1 MLPKFLLRTTL
12 PRYSQS
18 SLFQPN
24 RFSFSYRSFCA
35 INELE
40 NMRFYQNF
48 KNNTNLINVQKEC
61 LLEFA
66 INPSET

>member
-1 MLPKFLLRTTL
+1 
-12 PRYSQS
+12 
-18 SLFQPN
+18 
-24 RFSFSYRSFCA
+24 
-35 INELE
+35 
-40 NMRFYQNF
+40 MRFYQNF